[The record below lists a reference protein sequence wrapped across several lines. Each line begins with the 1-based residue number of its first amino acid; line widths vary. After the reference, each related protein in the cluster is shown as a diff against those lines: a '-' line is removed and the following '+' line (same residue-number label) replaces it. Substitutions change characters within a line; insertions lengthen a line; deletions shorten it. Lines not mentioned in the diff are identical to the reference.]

1 MRIGMAIAGFVLL
14 LAVALFC
21 EQLWRDWRRERAQ
34 RNQYRQSERERR
46 RRLQERW
53 RAGELEELD

>member
-21 EQLWRDWRRERAQ
+21 EQLWRDWRRERAM
-34 RNQYRQSERERR
+34 RNQHRRSEAERR
-46 RRLQERW
+46 RRVDERW
-53 RAGELEELD
+53 KCGEEID